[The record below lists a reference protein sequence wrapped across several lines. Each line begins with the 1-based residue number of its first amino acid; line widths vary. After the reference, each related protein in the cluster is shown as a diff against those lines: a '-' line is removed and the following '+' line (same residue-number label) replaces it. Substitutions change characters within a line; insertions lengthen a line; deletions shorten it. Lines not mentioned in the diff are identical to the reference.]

1 MKKKKKQQNVVLG
14 SHHSLTHILWKHQK
28 ATKKKKK
35 KFKCEVSAYANLTY
49 CIILVTA
56 ATKVTD
62 SDFSLSLSFEEHL
75 LRYCVPMVSAP

>member
-1 MKKKKKQQNVVLG
+1 MKKKKQQQNVVLG

-28 ATKKKKK
+28 ATKKEKK

-56 ATKVTD
+56 ATKLPD
-62 SDFSLSLSFEEHL
+62 SDFSLCLF
-75 LRYCVPMVSAP
+75 

>member
-1 MKKKKKQQNVVLG
+1 MKKKK
-14 SHHSLTHILWKHQK
+14 T
-28 ATKKKKK
+28 ATKCGIGITPLIDSHPLETSKSYQKKKK

>member
-1 MKKKKKQQNVVLG
+1 MWYWDHTTHLLTSSGNIKKLP
-14 SHHSLTHILWKHQK
+14 
-28 ATKKKKK
+28 KKKKK

>member
-1 MKKKKKQQNVVLG
+1 MKKK
-14 SHHSLTHILWKHQK
+14 T
-28 ATKKKKK
+28 ATKCGIGVTPLIDSHPLETSKSYQKKK

-62 SDFSLSLSFEEHL
+62 SDFSLSLF
-75 LRYCVPMVSAP
+75 

>member
-1 MKKKKKQQNVVLG
+1 MKKKKQQQNVVLG

-28 ATKKKKK
+28 ATKKKK

-62 SDFSLSLSFEEHL
+62 SDFSLSLF
-75 LRYCVPMVSAP
+75 